1 MGNRKPPQGETET
14 FLAHIPSNGFPE
26 SSSECKAT
34 CDKWHSLAE
43 LWGPPKGRLCPFPFT
58 MHVIGAGQL
67 NMKQLHCDNAHT
79 WRQAMELLQQ
89 KAGSKGQRSCY
100 LFISEEAKVVSTHT
114 TCKACCGGVRGDW
127 CKSHRQWFWKR
138 SNTTGRQV
146 WRCFGLCAWWVLREG
161 DLNRCYNEQICQTLK
176 CCCWRCGQCECW
188 SINIRFHPKCSFVR
202 HYWRQGKGLQVA
214 VRSDGIWESMHKI
227 MYLDYFPKCQRCIGR
242 SIISRN
248 LPKRPRAPLSYFFFL
263 RLISLLS
270 WPWCIFSNI
279 L

>member
-1 MGNRKPPQGETET
+1 MFTCSRIRTFNSSHFLLPFLNLQPPWREIIENENFRNLNNDSKPQIGSPKFSLGCWGRTVISVHLLERCNVSGWRVSMLQDDMGNRKPPQGETET
-14 FLAHIPSNGFPE
+14 FWAHIPSNGFQE

-114 TCKACCGGVRGDW
+114 TFKACCGGVRGHW
-127 CKSHRQWFWKR
+127 CKSHRQCFWKR

-161 DLNRCYNEQICQTLK
+161 DLNRCYQNNSQ
-176 CCCWRCGQCECW
+176 W
-188 SINIRFHPKCSFVR
+188 
-202 HYWRQGKGLQVA
+202 
-214 VRSDGIWESMHKI
+214 
-227 MYLDYFPKCQRCIGR
+227 
-242 SIISRN
+242 
-248 LPKRPRAPLSYFFFL
+248 
-263 RLISLLS
+263 
-270 WPWCIFSNI
+270 
-279 L
+279 

>member
-14 FLAHIPSNGFPE
+14 FLAHIPSNGFQE

-100 LFISEEAKVVSTHT
+100 LFIREEAKVVSTHT
-114 TCKACCGGVRGDW
+114 TSKACCGGVRGDW
-127 CKSHRQWFWKR
+127 CKSHRQCFWKR

-146 WRCFGLCAWWVLREG
+146 WRCFGLCAWWVLGEG
-161 DLNRCYNEQICQTLK
+161 RPEPLLSKQQPLIIKGNNPTHMTNGIETMSKFAKTLK
-176 CCCWRCGQCECW
+176 CCCWRCGQCEC
-188 SINIRFHPKCSFVR
+188 SHLCVIIGVKE
-202 HYWRQGKGLQVA
+202 
-214 VRSDGIWESMHKI
+214 SD
-227 MYLDYFPKCQRCIGR
+227 FR
-242 SIISRN
+242 
-248 LPKRPRAPLSYFFFL
+248 
-263 RLISLLS
+263 LLS
-270 WPWCIFSNI
+270 EVMAFESRCTQLLCI
-279 L
+279 

>member
-14 FLAHIPSNGFPE
+14 FLAHIPSNGFQE

-89 KAGSKGQRSCY
+89 KAGSKGQRSFY
-100 LFISEEAKVVSTHT
+100 LFIREEAKVVSTHT
-114 TCKACCGGVRGDW
+114 NSEARCGGVRGDW
-127 CKSHRQWFWKR
+127 CKSHRQCFWKR

-146 WRCFGLCAWWVLREG
+146 WRCFGLRAWWVLREG
-161 DLNRCYNEQICQTLK
+161 ETWTAAIKTTATDNEGGIIPLIWLMGLRQWANLPNVKMLLLK
-176 CCCWRCGQCECW
+176 VRPMWM
-188 SINIRFHPKCSFVR
+188 FTFVR
-202 HYWRQGKGLQVA
+202 HYCRQGKGRQ
-214 VRSDGIWESMHKI
+214 
-227 MYLDYFPKCQRCIGR
+227 
-242 SIISRN
+242 
-248 LPKRPRAPLSYFFFL
+248 
-263 RLISLLS
+263 
-270 WPWCIFSNI
+270 
-279 L
+279 